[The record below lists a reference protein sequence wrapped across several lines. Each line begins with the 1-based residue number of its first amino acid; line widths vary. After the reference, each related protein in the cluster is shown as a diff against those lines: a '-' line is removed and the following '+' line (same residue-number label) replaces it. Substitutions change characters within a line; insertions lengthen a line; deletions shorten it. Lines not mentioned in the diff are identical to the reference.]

1 MLEEKIDQLIKGQVE
16 IKTNLENVSKQKNDH
31 EKRIRGLEKKF
42 WAALGTFFVGIGT
55 FIEGL
60 FMK

>member
-1 MLEEKIDQLIKGQVE
+1 MLEEKINQLIKGQIE
-16 IKTNLENVSKQKNDH
+16 IQSDLKNISTQKNDH

-42 WAALGTFFVGIGT
+42 FVALGTFFVGIGT
-55 FIEGL
+55 FVEGL